1 MTVLGPPPEAT
12 RDRIL
17 DAADRV
23 VVRDGARAL
32 TVASVAAEAGLSKG
46 GVLHHFPSKEAMAA
60 AMLERSVAAWDEA
73 LAATAA
79 ADPDP
84 RGRTA
89 RAYIRVSLDEGNP
102 DKRRLDRLS
111 SAITAT
117 LLSFPEKL
125 GPLQAQSDRFQD
137 ALAQDG
143 IDPVDATL
151 VRVAVDG
158 LWLMETLGLVRF
170 DPALKAAVARRL
182 TEMTTTQQGRTT

>member
-1 MTVLGPPPEAT
+1 MTEVLAPPAEAT

-23 VVRDGARAL
+23 VVRDGTRAL

-60 AMLERSVAAWDEA
+60 AMLESSVAAWDAA
-73 LAATAA
+73 LARAAA
-79 ADPDP
+79 ADPEP

-89 RAYIRVSLDEGNP
+89 RAYVRVSLDEANP

-117 LLSFPEKL
+117 LLSFPERL
-125 GPLQAQSDRFQD
+125 GPLQRQSDRFQA

-143 IDPVDATL
+143 ADPVDATIIRL
-151 VRVAVDG
+151 AVDG
-158 LWLMETLGLVRF
+158 LWLCETLGLVRF
-170 DPALKAAVARRL
+170 DADLKAAVARRL
-182 TEMTTTQQGRTT
+182 TDMTRPEGRTP